1 MAMTV
6 SSMVNSGINYSN
18 LFNGTS
24 INQNATQKS
33 ISTLW
38 STYSSA
44 QNNATAVAANVNEV
58 RSNAAALVSSY
69 DEAKTAFY
77 DEFDTNM
84 NDLASSAN
92 AVKNFDFESVTRE
105 AFSAAS
111 KVVQAATEAT
121 EDQVATGA
129 QGESGE
135 TAEPTSATSA
145 AAKVIEQAN
154 LPKTI
159 ESEFGTVILSDEE
172 SGKITNA
179 DGSVTTINDD
189 GSRVTSIGNGAI
201 TKTETYD
208 GAGNKKVDTA
218 YSKIMQSA
226 LKTVQD
232 FVDNYNGTM
241 QFFQDNGAVSA
252 RVNRMAELFGDTQYR
267 ANSYQSI
274 GINVN
279 TDGSL
284 VMDAEKVAQAIVDN
298 PSRVSNV
305 LGENGLAGK
314 AESHIDVANSQRS
327 QLFPSAQSMFGD
339 ELSSASF
346 YTSGA
351 YIHLNA
357 MSNLGNLVN
366 MMF

>member
-1 MAMTV
+1 MAMTI
-6 SSMVNSGINYSN
+6 SSMVNSGIDYSG
-18 LFNGTS
+18 LFRGTS

-38 STYSSA
+38 NTYSSA
-44 QNNATAVAANVNEV
+44 QNNANATAANVHEV
-58 RSNAAALVSSY
+58 RANAAALVSSY

-77 DEFDTNM
+77 DEFDANM

-92 AVKNFDFESVTRE
+92 AVKKFDFESVTQ

-111 KVVQAATEAT
+111 KVVEAATQAT
-121 EDQVATGA
+121 EDEESTAT
-129 QGESGE
+129 QGKSGE
-135 TAEPTSATSA
+135 KAEVTSATAA

-154 LPKTI
+154 LPKMI

-179 DGSVTTINDD
+179 DGSVTTIKDD

-208 GAGNKKVDTA
+208 STGNKKVDTE

-226 LKTVQD
+226 LKTVHD
-232 FVDNYNGTM
+232 FVDDYNGTM
-241 QFFQDNGAVSA
+241 QFLQDNSAVSA

-279 TDGSL
+279 ADGTL
-284 VMDAEKVAQAIVDN
+284 EMDEEKVAQAIVDN

-327 QLFPSAQSMFGD
+327 QLFPSAQAMFGE

-351 YIHLNA
+351 YLRLNA